1 MSYAL
6 ALGEV
11 IDTTF
16 SYAPFTDKVTGIEYQ
31 YGTIKIRSRGNA
43 TARQPVDLF
52 ASPLDL
58 TDINT
63 PLKGELVLL
72 HAKQINAGIG
82 NNLFYSKIVNFHNTV
97 NTNSIPFFNAFEQVT
112 TGASNYNTTGISSN
126 GPIQTP
132 EYLSHVEQDIRPLQP
147 YEGDKLISS
156 RYGSAIR
163 FSSNIT
169 KGNSNYF
176 VSNPPWKGSKTNNP
190 ILMFTAGL
198 TDSSEYYNIEK
209 PDADKSLLYLTT
221 DQNISITP
229 AQTRIGNAIKPSV
242 YSNAQAIVSSDR
254 IFLNSRKDDIT
265 LVGKSTVN
273 IATPSWAVDMDKFFT
288 QVESIQTQLT
298 NLTVQVTTL
307 TTALAASAT
316 ADIALGIPGAVI
328 LSPVATSAIG
338 NLTNITSQLANIT
351 AILAT
356 LKQ

>member
-1 MSYAL
+1 MSSL
-6 ALGEV
+6 SLGEV

-16 SYAPFTDKVTGIEYQ
+16 SYAPFTDKITGVEYPQ
-31 YGTIKIRSRGNA
+31 GTVKVRSKGNA
-43 TARQPVDLF
+43 VARQPVDVY
-52 ASPLDL
+52 AVPLDL
-58 TDINT
+58 TDIVT
-63 PLKGELVLL
+63 PLKGELVVL
-72 HAKQINAGIG
+72 HSNQLRVGTVR
-82 NNLFYSKIVNFHNTV
+82 LFYSKIVNIHNTV
-97 NTNSIPFFNAFEQVT
+97 NTNSIPNFNAFQQISAGAANYAS
-112 TGASNYNTTGISSN
+112 TGMLSN
-126 GPIQTP
+126 GPTVTP
-132 EYLSHVEQDIRPLQP
+132 DYLSHIEQDIRPLQP

-176 VSNPPWKGSKTNNP
+176 VSSPPWKGNKTNNP

-209 PDADKSLLYLTT
+209 PDTDKSLLYLTT

-229 AQTRIGNAIKPSV
+229 AQMRIGNAIKPAS

-273 IATPSWAVDMDKFFT
+273 IATPAWAVDMDKFFT

-298 NLTVQVTTL
+298 NLTVTITTL
-307 TTALAASAT
+307 TTALSAAAT
-316 ADIALGIPGAVI
+316 ADTALGIPGAVI

>member
-6 ALGEV
+6 TLGEV

-16 SYAPFTDKVTGIEYQ
+16 SYAPFTNKDTGAEYPQGTVKV
-31 YGTIKIRSRGNA
+31 RSKGQTNS
-43 TARQPVDLF
+43 RQPVDVY
-52 ASPLDL
+52 AMPLDL
-58 TDINT
+58 TDIVT
-63 PLKGELVLL
+63 PLKGEMVTL
-72 HAKQINAGIG
+72 HRQPSDTGPSTK
-82 NNLFYSKIVNFHNTV
+82 LYYSKIVNIHNTV
-97 NTNSIPFFNAFEQVT
+97 NTNSIPNVHAFQQIT
-112 TGASNYNTTGISSN
+112 QGAANYASTGMLSN
-126 GPIQTP
+126 GPTVTP
-132 EYLSHVEQDIRPLQP
+132 AYLSHIEQDIRPLQP

-209 PDADKSLLYLTT
+209 PDTDKSLLYLTT

-307 TTALAASAT
+307 TTALAAGAT

>member
-1 MSYAL
+1 MSSL
-6 ALGEV
+6 SLGEV

-16 SYAPFTDKVTGIEYQ
+16 SYAPFTDKVTGAEYPQ
-31 YGTIKIRSRGNA
+31 GTIKIRSKGRGHS
-43 TARQPVDLF
+43 RQPSDQY
-52 ASPLDL
+52 AMPLDL
-58 TDINT
+58 TDIVT
-63 PLKGELVLL
+63 PLMGELVIL
-72 HAKQINAGIG
+72 HIQPSDAGPST
-82 NNLFYSKIVNFHNTV
+82 NLYYSKIVNIQDTV
-97 NTNSIPFFNAFEQVT
+97 NTNSIPNMNAFSQLT
-112 TGASNYNTTGISSN
+112 AGAANYANSGMLSN
-126 GPIQTP
+126 GPTVTP
-132 EYLSHVEQDIRPLQP
+132 EYLSHIEQDIRPLQP

-229 AQTRIGNAIKPSV
+229 AHTRIGNAIKPSV

-273 IATPSWAVDMDKFFT
+273 IATPSWATDMEKFFT
-288 QVESIQTQLT
+288 VIESLAQELVNLSQGTATFSTGTGPTGPSTNLGALQNILTQL
-298 NLTVQVTTL
+298 Q
-307 TTALAASAT
+307 SMR
-316 ADIALGIPGAVI
+316 
-328 LSPVATSAIG
+328 
-338 NLTNITSQLANIT
+338 Q
-351 AILAT
+351 
-356 LKQ
+356 